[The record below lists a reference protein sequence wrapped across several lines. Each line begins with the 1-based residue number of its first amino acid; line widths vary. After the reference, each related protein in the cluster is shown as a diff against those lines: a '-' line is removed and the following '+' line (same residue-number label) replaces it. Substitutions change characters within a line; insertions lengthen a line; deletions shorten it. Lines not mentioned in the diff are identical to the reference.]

1 MKKRSI
7 TIILIVLIGFTLAAD
22 VTTVGSGSLNV
33 YGSVGSGT
41 IAFTVQ
47 QTNTTRIDLVNNTA
61 IQPTG
66 DGIVLGNWEFSASN
80 QGFTVPYTV
89 TYATTPLTSGSTTIA
104 FEVIELNGTTVVTQ
118 SSNSTSF
125 TAAAGSP
132 LVTRDIAVRLEET
145 VPSGAPAANNYHGSI
160 TITLTTG
167 T

>member
-1 MKKRSI
+1 MKKRLI
-7 TIILIVLIGFTLAAD
+7 TIILIVLVSFTLAAE

-41 IAFTVQ
+41 IAFTVE

-80 QGFTVPYTV
+80 QGSTVPYTV
-89 TYATTPLTSGSTTIA
+89 TYATTPLTSGTTTIA
-104 FEVIELNGTTVVTQ
+104 FEVIELNGTTVVPQT
-118 SSNSTSF
+118 SNSI
-125 TAAAGSP
+125 GSP
-132 LVTRDIAVRLEET
+132 LVTRDIAVRLIET
-145 VPSGAPAANNYHGSI
+145 VPALAPAANNYNGSI